1 MESITR
7 ITIVIPPW
15 AINWTPPCSII
26 SDYPYILRLSFSLQ
40 SDHLTGYLT
49 ELYSMERQRTEADN
63 ESGKAIASNTSIV
76 IPCLATDS
84 VGRCK
89 DRFDPALVRRSGPP
103 TPRPFAPSDRTAVPV
118 ERF

>member
-15 AINWTPPCSII
+15 AINWKTPCSII

-63 ESGKAIASNTSIV
+63 ESGKVIVSNTSIV
-76 IPCLATDS
+76 IPCPATDWAS
-84 VGRCK
+84 RCE
-89 DRFDPALVRRSGPP
+89 DRSDPAPVRRSGPP
-103 TPRPFAPSDRTAVPV
+103 TPQ
-118 ERF
+118 